1 MIASL
6 KKKYKYF
13 VAQIEIM
20 KITIIGGGNLGTAM
34 AEGLLKSKFCSAAE
48 ITITKR
54 NTATLKDIAAKG
66 VKVTADNLS
75 AVKKADIIILA
86 VKPFQ
91 IADVIK
97 GFKDALTSKQIVVS
111 VITGVSIDDLR
122 GMIKKQL
129 PVFRAMPNT
138 AIISCCPANTFSI
151 TLRDIVS
158 NFGNCLYRPSSFCL
172 LPTTNVESKQHSRK

>member
-75 AVKKADIIILA
+75 AVKKKLIL
-86 VKPFQ
+86 
-91 IADVIK
+91 
-97 GFKDALTSKQIVVS
+97 
-111 VITGVSIDDLR
+111 
-122 GMIKKQL
+122 
-129 PVFRAMPNT
+129 
-138 AIISCCPANTFSI
+138 
-151 TLRDIVS
+151 
-158 NFGNCLYRPSSFCL
+158 
-172 LPTTNVESKQHSRK
+172 